1 MKSSRHSIGN
11 GSSGFERLGEK
22 ELWKANVSAKTLTSR
37 RKLSRALL
45 AIVTST
51 TRAGSEKATAV
62 AHAAGVSP
70 ATTCVAIAR
79 TTTIVALVQCL
90 PIVLPHRP
98 IAPAPRPRRGAT
110 RRRHQSPERPDHV
123 VHALGNMSKF
133 RRGFLHQYQPAAT
146 RR

>member
-90 PIVLPHRP
+90 HILLPHRQ
-98 IAPAPRPRRGAT
+98 IAPAPRPRRCAT
-110 RRRHQSPERPDHV
+110 RRRHQS
-123 VHALGNMSKF
+123 LGRADDVLPSSGHMNTLPI
-133 RRGFLHQYQPAAT
+133 GY
-146 RR
+146 

>member
-79 TTTIVALVQCL
+79 TTTIV
-90 PIVLPHRP
+90 RSDK
-98 IAPAPRPRRGAT
+98 RRLGKERASTGRT
-110 RRRHQSPERPDHV
+110 RGSQD
-123 VHALGNMSKF
+123 
-133 RRGFLHQYQPAAT
+133 
-146 RR
+146 